1 MRLEKHVSL
10 LSLANIAIPLSLLC
24 IRHCC
29 AQFCRGSEMSF
40 LSNSRYDLGESGV
53 PPLDRSSTR
62 LLYVSTAKYGGDWHS
77 LLHTHACTEIFYVVG
92 GKGKFRIEELTL
104 SVGVDDM
111 VVVNPNVE
119 HTEVS
124 FNASPLEYIVMGV
137 EGLEF
142 AAGENGDDRYR
153 FIHCGGHENTLYYL
167 RAMINEIERKAM
179 GYDLVCQD
187 LLEVLVVQ
195 LMRRTE
201 FSLTST
207 APATR
212 SSKEC
217 AAVRRYIDSHF
228 KESLSLDMLAEVAHV
243 NKYYLV
249 HTFSKEYGTSPINYL
264 ISRRIAESKQL
275 LSDTDHSLSQI
286 SHMLGFSSPSYFSQ
300 SFRKLVGISPMEY
313 RRQSK
318 QQRASS

>member
-1 MRLEKHVSL
+1 M
-10 LSLANIAIPLSLLC
+10 
-24 IRHCC
+24 
-29 AQFCRGSEMSF
+29 
-40 LSNSRYDLGESGV
+40 SNSRYDLGQGGV
-53 PPLDRSSTR
+53 APLDRSSTR

-92 GKGKFRIEELTL
+92 GIGKFQIEELTL
-104 SVGVDDM
+104 SVRVDDM
-111 VVVNPNVE
+111 VIVNPNVE

-124 FNASPLEYIVMGV
+124 LNASPLEYIVMGV

-153 FIHCGGHENTLYYL
+153 FINCGGGREDILHYL
-167 RAMINEIERKAM
+167 RAMISEIESKAM

-201 FSLTST
+201 FSLTSSM
-207 APATR
+207 PGTR

-249 HTFSKEYGTSPINYL
+249 HTFSREFGISPINYL
-264 ISRRIAESKQL
+264 ISRRISESKQL

-286 SHMLGFSSPSYFSQ
+286 AHMLGFSSPSYFSQ
-300 SFRKLVGISPMEY
+300 SFRKLEGISPMEY
-313 RRQSK
+313 RKQVK
-318 QQRASS
+318 QQRSS